1 MRKNLKF
8 FKIFFDPPFCRS
20 FLPKTEKNPAHLREG
35 LPLKSFPYFLTRLL
49 GRHPPNKI
57 PLGHNERTANYGI
70 SVESYSGN
78 SRSAPT
84 IKLRIS
90 PSAACNDGK
99 RILPKIWDRF
109 LKKGVKTCRNFSAAV
124 RAVLFS
130 PLSLCFDSVVQGFLG
145 KKTSGFS

>member
-1 MRKNLKF
+1 M
-8 FKIFFDPPFCRS
+8 
-20 FLPKTEKNPAHLREG
+20 
-35 LPLKSFPYFLTRLL
+35 
-49 GRHPPNKI
+49 
-57 PLGHNERTANYGI
+57 GHNERTANYGTL
-70 SVESYSGN
+70 VESCSGN

-84 IKLRIS
+84 EKLRIS

-145 KKTSGFS
+145 KKTSGFP

>member
-1 MRKNLKF
+1 M
-8 FKIFFDPPFCRS
+8 
-20 FLPKTEKNPAHLREG
+20 
-35 LPLKSFPYFLTRLL
+35 
-49 GRHPPNKI
+49 
-57 PLGHNERTANYGI
+57 GHNERTANYGTL
-70 SVESYSGN
+70 VESCSGN

-99 RILPKIWDRF
+99 RILSKIWDRF

-130 PLSLCFDSVVQGFLG
+130 PLSLCFDSVVRGFLG
-145 KKTSGFS
+145 KKNERIAMKMANVNFRCLPQRPSFC